1 VSCAK
6 TDELIEVPFGM
17 WTQMGSKNPVLG
29 GSDPSRKGA
38 IWGHISQW
46 NIWRAIFSTFSVG
59 GSSDAAFNC
68 QYCSNLLTAVT
79 ASVYNYY

>member
-29 GSDPSRKGA
+29 G
-38 IWGHISQW
+38 
-46 NIWRAIFSTFSVG
+46 VG
-59 GSSDAAFNC
+59 SLKERG
-68 QYCSNLLTAVT
+68 NLGTYFTMEYLACDIL
-79 ASVYNYY
+79 NLFGRWQ